1 MTDPIFFEHL
11 RELAKQQ
18 KSPVAAPG
26 QPGSIKKQEGFF
38 RRSMTISLIGHG
50 AFLFFFVVGPMIA
63 SLLGVSMDYSDR
75 FEKKEL
81 KNAIRVDLVGLPS
94 LTLEQLQDVDPTLD
108 VGAPPPDETK
118 AAEEAAAASET
129 AKQIVLEESQKAE
142 QKAKADAAADAKKKS
157 DDAQKKKLA
166 DLRASLRV
174 EQRRKELASELKA
187 GTGEGR
193 EALSGNILS
202 QGYSITGDV
211 AEDADIFRGHL
222 QAHIRKVWNVPG
234 WMNASN
240 LSARVLMKIGPTG
253 KLLSVGF
260 IKKSGNE
267 EFDRYVAQAA
277 RDAEPYPPP
286 PSTLQRQLMEQ
297 GLEWGFPQ

>member
-1 MTDPIFFEHL
+1 MTDPIFFESL

-18 KSPVAAPG
+18 KSPVAPPG

-38 RRSMTISLIGHG
+38 RRSITISLIGHG
-50 AFLFFFVVGPMIA
+50 AFLFFFFVGPMIA
-63 SLLGVSMDYSDR
+63 SLLGVSLDYSDR
-75 FEKKEL
+75 FEKKDL
-81 KNAIRVDLVGLPS
+81 KNAIRVDLVGLPN
-94 LTLEQLQDVDPTLD
+94 LTLEQMQDMDPTLD
-108 VGAPPPDETK
+108 VGATPPEETK
-118 AAEEAAAASET
+118 ADEEAKAAASET
-129 AKQIVLEESQKAE
+129 AKKIILEEAKKAE
-142 QKAKADAAADAKKKS
+142 QKAKADAASVAKKKA
-157 DDAQKKKLA
+157 DEAQKKRLA
-166 DLRASLRV
+166 DLRASMRV
-174 EQRRKELASELKA
+174 EQRRKELANELKQ
-187 GTGEGR
+187 GGR
-193 EALSGNILS
+193 EELAGNIVS

-222 QAHIRKVWNVPG
+222 QAHIRKVWSVPG